1 MAILKEQSQES
12 AGLIAPK
19 KMREA
24 AQILLKAHLASY
36 VRELISKGR
45 AARYAHNVET
55 AFENLMQECRW
66 EHFKDVTA
74 ESFLAWRQSQTKA
87 PKTLNEYLGAARAFL
102 KWLVRLGYLPHNPL
116 TNVEPVRVQGRQKR
130 TRRAYTPEEIQKLL
144 GIAGERYPVYLMAVL
159 TGIRRGELRKL
170 RWIDVSLDGAAPVV
184 TIRASVSKNHR
195 EARLPLHPDL
205 VEALKELR
213 PADSQPEDL
222 IFKGLMPRT
231 NRFRADLKAAEIEWQ
246 DSGNGRLDFHCFRV
260 TYCTELAPLTP
271 SERVRMELMRH
282 HDPRLTAETY
292 TDAKRLPLADAVEK
306 LAFHR
311 AKEPATP
318 DTKYTAIDTQVDA
331 QTGVFSSPAVSSPV
345 TNAKIA
351 NHVKTRINTGGKSL
365 PVTVSHDES

>member
-1 MAILKEQSQES
+1 
-12 AGLIAPK
+12 
-19 KMREA
+19 MREA
-24 AQILLKAHLASY
+24 AQVPLKTHLASY

-45 AARYAHNVET
+45 DGRYASGVET
-55 AFENLMQECRW
+55 VFENLMKECGW
-66 EHFKDVTA
+66 EHFKDVSP
-74 ESFLAWRQSQTKA
+74 ESFLAWRQAQTKA

-102 KWLVRLGYLPHNPL
+102 KWLVRFGYLSHNPL
-116 TNVEPVRVQGRQKR
+116 ANVEPVRVQGRQKR

-144 GIAGERYPVYLMAVL
+144 GVAGERYPVYLMAVL

-170 RWIDVSLDGAAPVV
+170 RWMDLALDNPAPVV

-205 VEALKELR
+205 VEALKTLR
-213 PADSQPEDL
+213 KAESKPEDL

-231 NRFRADLKAAEIEWQ
+231 PRFREDLKAAEIEWQ
-246 DSGNGRLDFHCFRV
+246 DVGNGRLDFHSLRV
-260 TYCTELAPLTP
+260 TYCTELAPLAP

-311 AKEPATP
+311 VEKPATP
-318 DTKYTAIDTQVDA
+318 GASTQ
-331 QTGVFSSPAVSSPV
+331 Q
-345 TNAKIA
+345 
-351 NHVKTRINTGGKSL
+351 
-365 PVTVSHDES
+365 